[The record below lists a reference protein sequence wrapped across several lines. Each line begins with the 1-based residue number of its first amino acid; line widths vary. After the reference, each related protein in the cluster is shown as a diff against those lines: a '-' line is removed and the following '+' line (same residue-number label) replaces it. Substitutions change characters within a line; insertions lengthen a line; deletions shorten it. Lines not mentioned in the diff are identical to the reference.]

1 MNVVTKDICELARN
15 RRSPT
20 EVLGGLLDKDSY
32 KSQQAGLKLC
42 SDARDYGLNV
52 GDYLTLGIDPSKSE
66 AAQGQRYQG
75 LNGLEA
81 SFAHLGLPVKNDLA
95 NGALLQAAANTFQ
108 TYDGTRALF
117 PPVIDAIL
125 RWKNKIN
132 MIEYVEPMLGN
143 SRGIA
148 GNELITT
155 FVEDDTTARTTN
167 TIAEGAPIPIKTVR
181 TSEQSVKIY
190 KHGSG
195 YKFTYEFAR
204 RAALDIMTPFA
215 ARVQRQLELSK
226 VIAATGILINGDGIN
241 AAATV
246 VSSTSQ
252 LPFGY
257 SSGYTANG
265 SINYKALL
273 GWLVNRASTMWP
285 VDVVVGNYAMYA
297 NWLLLFTPTL
307 SGQTSEAQALADS
320 GVGPNLK
327 QSLPI
332 LLNGVRFVISSS
344 VPNGQLI
351 GLTSAECLE
360 ELVESGSQI
369 AESERLIRTQEVV
382 YVRTENTGYKLV
394 FPQSRNIID
403 FTS

>member
-1 MNVVTKDICELARN
+1 MSAVTKDICDLVRN
-15 RRSPT
+15 RRSP
-20 EVLGGLLDKDSY
+20 EDLLAGLLSNDNYQSKT
-32 KSQQAGLKLC
+32 AGMKLC
-42 SDARDYGLNV
+42 AEAKDYGLNV
-52 GDYLTLGIDPSKSE
+52 ENFLSLAIDPSKSP
-66 AAQGQRYQG
+66 ATRRYDG

-81 SFAHLGLPVKNDLA
+81 SLAYLNLPVKNDYA
-95 NGALLQAAANTFQ
+95 SGVLLQAAANTFV

-117 PPVIDAIL
+117 PAVIDSVL

-155 FVEDDTTARTTN
+155 FVEDDTKARTTS
-167 TIAEGAPIPIKTVR
+167 TISEGGPIPIKTVQ
-181 TSEQSVKIY
+181 TSEQSVKIF

-195 YKFTYEFAR
+195 YKFTYEFMR
-204 RAALDIMTPFA
+204 RAALDVMTPFA

-226 VIAATGILINGDGIN
+226 VIAATGILINGDGVN

-252 LPFGY
+252 LPYGFTT
-257 SSGYTANG
+257 GYTATG
-265 SINYKALL
+265 ALNYKALL
-273 GWLVNRASTMWP
+273 GWLVGRAKSMWP
-285 VDVVVGNYAMYA
+285 VDVVVGNYDMYC
-297 NWLLLFTPTL
+297 NWLLMFTPTL

-327 QSLPI
+327 QNLPI
-332 LLNGVRFVISSS
+332 LLKGVQFVLSST

-351 GLTSAECLE
+351 GLTCAECLE
-360 ELVESGSQI
+360 ELIESGSQI
-369 AESERLIRTQEVV
+369 AESERLIQTQEVI

-394 FPQSRNIID
+394 FPLSRNIID
-403 FTS
+403 FTQ